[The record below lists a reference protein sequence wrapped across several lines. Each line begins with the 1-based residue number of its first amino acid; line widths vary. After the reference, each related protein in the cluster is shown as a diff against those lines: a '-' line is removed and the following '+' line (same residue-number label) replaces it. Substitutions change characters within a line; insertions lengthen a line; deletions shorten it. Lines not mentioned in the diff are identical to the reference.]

1 MDQPIGGCGLAA
13 FRSGGSV
20 GDLRDLAGRS
30 MRDRLPCCD
39 GAEARLVEEA
49 GLGYARMLT
58 LEVLT
63 KSDLLTLII

>member
-1 MDQPIGGCGLAA
+1 MRLSLAA

-20 GDLRDLAGRS
+20 GGLRDLASRS
-30 MRDRLPCCD
+30 MRDRGLGCA
-39 GAEARLVEEA
+39 GAEVRLVEEA
-49 GLGYARMLT
+49 GLGYARVLT